1 MNEQTCAA
9 QHFGLW
15 MVQGRW
21 INSAVSAYNAGSLPK
36 AVLDAEADQL
46 YTVDSTGI
54 ARVSLTGPILKGKSS
69 FGGASSVQTRR
80 ALREAERDSDVKGI
94 MLAIDSP
101 GGSVS
106 GLKAMADEVAAIAKR
121 GIKPIVTHAEDSM
134 HSAALW
140 TGVQSQRVTA
150 SAMTEIGSIGTVA
163 TVTDYSG
170 AAEKDGIKVH
180 VVSTGPMKGAFTPG
194 TEITDEQIEWLQGR
208 VDEMNGFFLDAVKR
222 GRNMPI
228 AQVRELATGED
239 WLAAE
244 AKEKGLIDAVMN
256 EEEAVESFRRMIRDR
271 ERGRASSD
279 SARRRAA
286 EIAKLGG

>member
-1 MNEQTCAA
+1 MNDCAA

-21 INSAVSAYNAGSLPK
+21 ISAAVQAYNAGSLPK
-36 AVLDAEADQL
+36 SVVDEDDDQL
-46 YTVDSTGI
+46 YSVDSTGI
-54 ARVSLTGPILKGKSS
+54 ARVSLSGPILKGKSS
-69 FGGASSVQTRR
+69 FGGASSTMTRR
-80 ALREAERDSDVKGI
+80 ALRTAERDADVKGI
-94 MLAIDSP
+94 MLMIDSP

-106 GLKAMADEVAAIAKR
+106 GLKPMADEVAAIARR

-150 SAMTEIGSIGTVA
+150 SPMTEIGSIGTVA

-194 TEITDEQIEWLQGR
+194 AEITDEQLGWLQGR
-208 VDEMNGFFLDAVKR
+208 VDQMNAFFLDAVKR
-222 GRNMPI
+222 GRKLS
-228 AQVRELATGED
+228 AAKVRDLATGED
-239 WLAAE
+239 WMAAD
-244 AKEKGLIDAVMN
+244 AKANGLIDDVMS
-256 EEEAVESFRRMIRDR
+256 EDDAIESFRRMIKQQ
-271 ERGRASSD
+271 GSSRQ
-279 SARRRAA
+279 SSANARRRAA
-286 EIAKLGG
+286 MIVDLGG